1 MKKILL
7 SLAVLGFSFL
17 PPVAHAASN
26 NPPPSYVVTAT
37 MTATNAA
44 KLFVL
49 QNTSADIDVL
59 IRRIEVA
66 NVHNESAITGGMAQ
80 FWVFGSTAI
89 THGSTARVRTFSL
102 SGANASAPSY
112 VSVSEL
118 PTFSPYENLSGGA
131 SHPLLPRPLYVN
143 TDETAVAP
151 SLADAY
157 TEPEFDA
164 SPLILPKNSGRAIV
178 IEQNKLADAVM
189 NTGKLKLSVV
199 YTVR

>member
-1 MKKILL
+1 MKKML
-7 SLAVLGFSFL
+7 LAVLALGGLSL
-17 PPVAHAASN
+17 PVHAASN

-59 IRRIEVA
+59 IRRVEVA

-80 FWVFGSTAI
+80 FWVYGSTAI
-89 THGSTARVRTFSL
+89 THGTTTRVRTFSL
-102 SGANASAPSY
+102 SSTNASAPSY
-112 VSVSEL
+112 VSVSEI
-118 PTFSPYENLSGGA
+118 PTFSPYENLSGGT
-131 SHPLLPRPLYVN
+131 SHPLLPRPLYIN

-151 SLADAY
+151 NLSDAY
-157 TEPEFDA
+157 AEPEFDA

-178 IEQNKLADAVM
+178 VEQNKMADAVM
-189 NTGKLKLSVV
+189 NTGKIRISVV